1 MASLVARNYFFPSSW
16 ASMLTVP
23 QRLDLILIPR
33 LDSVHLKPKWPSVK
47 IGDSQWSKGDYE
59 QTVIWGVRKLS
70 IKQQGLIKKE
80 LDRKLTHDP
89 DSKC

>member
-1 MASLVARNYFFPSSW
+1 
-16 ASMLTVP
+16 MLTVHHP
-23 QRLDLILIPR
+23 LDLIVMSR
-33 LDSVHLKPKWPSVK
+33 LDSVHLKPKWPPLK
-47 IGDSQWSKGDYE
+47 IGDSERSRGKQS
-59 QTVIWGVRKLS
+59 VIWGVRKLS